1 MATVE
6 ITGKNFKGFIEKP
19 GIVLLDFWAS
29 WCGPCRAFAP
39 VFEKASESHADV
51 VFGKIDTEAEQ
62 ELAGSAEVSAIP
74 TLMLFRDGVLLF
86 REAGALP
93 PKVLDDLLAQA
104 KALDMDKVRAEIAE
118 QDHEHGPGC
127 NHDHDHGHGHDHGGS
142 HGHKH

>member
-6 ITGKNFKGFIEKP
+6 ITGKNFKSFLEKP

-39 VFEKASESHADV
+39 VFEKASETHTDV

-93 PKVLDDLLAQA
+93 PKALDDLLAQA
-104 KALDMDKVRAEIAE
+104 KALDMDKVREEIAAHE
-118 QDHEHGPGC
+118 HAHEHGPGC
-127 NHDHDHGHGHDHGGS
+127 NHDHDHGHGH
-142 HGHKH
+142 KH

>member
-6 ITGKNFKGFIEKP
+6 ITGKNFKSFLEKP

-39 VFEKASESHADV
+39 VFEKASETHTDV

-93 PKVLDDLLAQA
+93 PKALDDLLAQA
-104 KALDMDKVRAEIAE
+104 KALDMDKVREEIAAHE
-118 QDHEHGPGC
+118 HAHEHGPGC
-127 NHDHDHGHGHDHGGS
+127 NHDHG